1 MTRALPTRGTHGKLN
16 RDAQR
21 VLVRLRQLQR
31 DEVGRVERG
40 RLGRAE
46 SDEGR
51 DAPDEVPFGYARPGA
66 WR

>member
-31 DEVGRVERG
+31 DEVGRVER
-40 RLGRAE
+40 
-46 SDEGR
+46 EGG
-51 DAPDEVPFGYARPGA
+51 E
-66 WR
+66 